1 MYYLLFSVDILFSW
15 SFSLFKTVTD
25 RTPFQPRLIFKPKCA
40 VLESIY
46 LKDITLR
53 PTV

>member
-1 MYYLLFSVDILFSW
+1 MYYLLFSIDILFSW
-15 SFSLFKTVTD
+15 SFSLFKTE
-25 RTPFQPRLIFKPKCA
+25 PRLIFKPKCA